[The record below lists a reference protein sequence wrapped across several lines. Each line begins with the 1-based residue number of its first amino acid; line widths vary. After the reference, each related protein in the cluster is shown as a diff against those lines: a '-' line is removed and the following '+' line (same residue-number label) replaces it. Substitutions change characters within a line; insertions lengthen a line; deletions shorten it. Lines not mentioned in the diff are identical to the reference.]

1 MHVLRV
7 SPGSA
12 SYNVYIGSGVLR
24 DIAGHLK
31 RAGMGDRLFLI
42 TNPFVF
48 ESHGYNLK
56 EDLLKEGLEVNV
68 LTVPDGEE
76 YKSLETAGN
85 LYGEMSAGLA
95 ERGTPVLALGG
106 GVIGD
111 LAGFVA
117 ATYMR
122 GVPLIHVPT
131 TLLAQ
136 VDSSIGGKTAVNH
149 GKLKNQIGVFYQP
162 FAVFSDTSVLKT
174 LAASQLSNG
183 LAEIIKS
190 AVIGDRLLFGL
201 LERRMTEL
209 KELDE
214 KTLET
219 AILHAAAVKARIVS
233 RDERDN
239 GLRNVLNFGHTV
251 GHAIEA
257 VTSFKV
263 NHGTA
268 VAVGMVTASRISCHL
283 GLFLEQDMER
293 LTNIIA
299 AAGLPIAM
307 PELNIADIL
316 EAIKHDKKVSGGK
329 VKFILPIR
337 IGQVIVTDK
346 VDLAMVAEAL
356 VEQ

>member
-7 SPGSA
+7 SPGA
-12 SYNVYIGSGVLR
+12 ANYNVYIGAGVLR

-31 RAGMGDRLFLI
+31 HTRMGKRLFLI

-48 ESHGYNLK
+48 ELHGYNFK
-56 EDLLKEGLEVNV
+56 EALTADGFEVNV

-76 YKSLETAGN
+76 YKSIETASN
-85 LYGEMSAGLA
+85 LYGELSAGLA

-122 GVPLIHVPT
+122 GMPLIQIPT

-162 FAVFSDTSVLKT
+162 SAVFSDTSVLKT
-174 LAASQLSNG
+174 LAANQLSNG
-183 LAEIIKS
+183 LAEVIKC
-190 AVIGDRLLFGL
+190 AVIGDRMLFGL
-201 LERRMTEL
+201 LEHKMMEIR
-209 KELDE
+209 ELDE
-214 KTLET
+214 KTLEAT
-219 AILHAAAVKARIVS
+219 ILRAAAVKARIVS
-233 RDERDN
+233 RDECDS

-257 VTSFKV
+257 VTGFKV

-268 VAVGMVTASRISCHL
+268 VAVGMVVAGRIACRMD
-283 GLFLEQDMER
+283 LFPDRDLKR
-293 LTNIIA
+293 LINVIA
-299 AAGLPIAM
+299 AACLPTSM
-307 PELNIADIL
+307 PELKIDEVL

-329 VKFILPIR
+329 VKFILPVR

-346 VDLAMVAEAL
+346 VDLAVVAEAL
-356 VEQ
+356 AE

>member
-1 MHVLRV
+1 
-7 SPGSA
+7 
-12 SYNVYIGSGVLR
+12 
-24 DIAGHLK
+24 
-31 RAGMGDRLFLI
+31 MGNRLFLI

-48 ESHGYNLK
+48 ELHGYNLK
-56 EDLLKEGLEVNV
+56 EELLKEGFEVNV

-76 YKSLETAGN
+76 YKSLGAAGG
-85 LYGEMSAGLA
+85 LYEGLSAGFA

-162 FAVFSDTSVLKT
+162 SAVFSDTSVLKT

-268 VAVGMVTASRISCHL
+268 VAVGMVTASRISYRL

-293 LTNIIA
+293 LTNVIA

-337 IGQVIVTDK
+337 IGRVIVTDK

>member
-12 SYNVYIGSGVLR
+12 SYNVYIGAGVLR

-31 RAGMGDRLFLI
+31 RLGSGNRLFLI

-48 ESHGYNLK
+48 EMHGYGLK
-56 EDLLKEGLEVNV
+56 EELLREGFEVNT

-76 YKSLETAGN
+76 YKSLETAGR
-85 LYGEMSAGLA
+85 LYGELSAGLA

-122 GVPLIHVPT
+122 GMPLIHAPT

-162 FAVFSDTSVLKT
+162 SAVFSDTAMLKT
-174 LAASQLSNG
+174 LNASQLSNG
-183 LAEIIKS
+183 LAEVIKC
-190 AVIGDRLLFGL
+190 AVIGDRLLFSM
-201 LERRMTEL
+201 LEHRMMEIR
-209 KELDE
+209 ELDE

-219 AILHAAAVKARIVS
+219 AILHSAAVKARIVS
-233 RDERDN
+233 HDERDR
-239 GLRNVLNFGHTV
+239 GLRNMLNFGHTV

-257 VTSFKV
+257 VTGFKV

-268 VAVGMVTASRISCHL
+268 VAVGMVTAGRIACRL
-283 GLFLEQDMER
+283 GLFLERDLER
-293 LTNIIA
+293 LTAVIV
-299 AAGLPIAM
+299 AAGLPIVM
-307 PELNIADIL
+307 SDLNMSDVL
-316 EAIKHDKKVSGGK
+316 DAIKHDKKVSGGK
-329 VKFILPIR
+329 VKFILPVR
-337 IGQVIVTDK
+337 IGQTIITDK
-346 VDLAMVAEAL
+346 VDLDMVAEAL
-356 VEQ
+356 AEQ

>member
-1 MHVLRV
+1 MHTLKV
-7 SPGSA
+7 SPGA
-12 SYNVYIGSGVLR
+12 ANYNVYIGSGALR
-24 DIAGHLK
+24 DISSHLK
-31 RAGMGDRLFLI
+31 HARMSNRLVLI

-48 ESHGYNLK
+48 ELHGYNLK
-56 EDLLKEGLEVNV
+56 EALAKDGFEVDV

-76 YKSLETAGN
+76 YKSLEAAGG
-85 LYGEMSAGLA
+85 LYDGLSAALV
-95 ERGTPVLALGG
+95 ERRTPVLALGG

-122 GVPLIHVPT
+122 GMPLIQIPT

-162 FAVFSDTSVLKT
+162 AAVFSDTAVLKT

-183 LAEIIKS
+183 LAEVIKS

-209 KELDE
+209 KYLDE

-219 AILHAAAVKARIVS
+219 AILRAAAVKARIVS
-233 RDERDN
+233 RDERDR
-239 GLRNVLNFGHTV
+239 GLRNMLNFGHTV

-257 VTSFKV
+257 VTGFKV

-268 VAVGMVTASRISCHL
+268 VAVGMVTASRIACRM
-283 GLFLEQDMER
+283 GLFPDRDLKR
-293 LTNIIA
+293 LMNIIT
-299 AAGLPIAM
+299 AAGLPITM
-307 PELNIADIL
+307 PELKIADVL
-316 EAIKHDKKVSGGK
+316 EAIKHDKKVSGGRT
-329 VKFILPIR
+329 KFILPVR
-337 IGQVIVTDK
+337 IGQVIITDK

-356 VEQ
+356 AE